1 MYKII
6 EISSKSEIEQLGTK
20 EKFWVN
26 DVKKGCKQLFKIG
39 RENTGEN
46 WAEKVACELAKL
58 IELPHAQYELAK
70 FEDKIGTISDSFVPN
85 NSRFIHGNELLAKID
100 REYPADQF
108 YRVRDYKLEIVLNLV
123 RLMERNNSIMGSL
136 NQFIGYIVF
145 DCLIANQDRHHENWG
160 YLIDETGNV
169 TLAPTYDH
177 AAGFGC
183 KVSAEDAKKRVE
195 TNDMKFTVESFCRRA
210 KTPFYNK
217 DEKKVSTY
225 DACRIAAKFDK
236 DAFCDWVDRVSE
248 IQVKDLENIF
258 EQIPSEW
265 IKKDIITFS
274 IRVIQVNQKRL
285 VALKEEVCL

>member
-26 DVKKGCKQLFKIG
+26 DPKKGCKQLFKIG
-39 RENTGEN
+39 RANTGEN

-70 FEDKIGTISDSFVPN
+70 FEDKMGTISGSFVPD
-85 NSRFIHGNELLAKID
+85 NSRFIHGNELLAKVH
-100 REYPADQF
+100 REYPVDQF
-108 YRVRDYKLEIVLNLV
+108 YRVRDYKLEIVLSLV

-160 YLIDETGNV
+160 YLIDETRNV

-195 TNDMKFTVESFCRRA
+195 TNDMNFTVESFCRRA
-210 KTPFYNK
+210 KTPFYTK
-217 DEKKVSTY
+217 DEKKVSSY
-225 DACRIAAKFDK
+225 DACRIAARFDK
-236 DAFCDWVDRVSE
+236 EAFCDWVDKVSK
-248 IQVKDLENIF
+248 IQVEDLENIF
-258 EQIPSEW
+258 AQIPSDW
-265 IKKDIITFS
+265 IEKDTATFS

-285 VALKEEVCL
+285 LALKEEVCL